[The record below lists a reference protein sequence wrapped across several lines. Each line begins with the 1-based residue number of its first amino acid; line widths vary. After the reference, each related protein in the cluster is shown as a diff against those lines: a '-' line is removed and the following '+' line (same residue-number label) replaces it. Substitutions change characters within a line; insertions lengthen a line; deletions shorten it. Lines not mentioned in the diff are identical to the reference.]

1 MADELK
7 PCPKCSAQNGYT
19 TAVGENERPG
29 QRILRGLE
37 DAVAFAQGDTTR
49 GRIIHPQ
56 PKGGDANEARSTS
69 SSPDATSP
77 GVTAGASDAEL
88 IAKLREHATDWDGRQ
103 MPDLE
108 PAKGDPTAGTL
119 RESAARLAS
128 LSAEVERLI
137 GYYAQVMSGQ
147 SVAIITRLETSER
160 ALAAEREAHHRD
172 VRQFSEL
179 ADAQRRRAEAAESDA
194 RKMREAL
201 EPFAKIA
208 GKTGTIDAGS
218 LDAMMFR
225 ARAALKET
233 DQ

>member
-7 PCPKCSAQNGYT
+7 PCPFCGGEARMFYVDGWARPRCKCGANSGVLAGSDAEAIAAWNRRPSP
-19 TAVGENERPG
+19 AVGESETSRTIDDATPAELAACTFAQAMADLTGEPQAVVN
-29 QRILRGLE
+29 
-37 DAVAFAQGDTTR
+37 DAVRECIDA
-49 GRIIHPQ
+49 IH
-56 PKGGDANEARSTS
+56 A
-69 SSPDATSP
+69 SP

-160 ALAAEREAHHRD
+160 ALAAEREARERD
-172 VRQFSEL
+172 VREL
-179 ADAQRRRAEAAESDA
+179 ASKGNQ
-194 RKMREAL
+194 
-201 EPFAKIA
+201 
-208 GKTGTIDAGS
+208 
-218 LDAMMFR
+218 
-225 ARAALKET
+225 
-233 DQ
+233 